1 MGREENLLKEA
12 HILLH
17 PLRYRIAELLA
28 ERPLNLQ
35 ELIETLGED
44 RRLISYHLLTLEE
57 HGFVSGKLGL
67 YRSGSE
73 QDQPGNAGAT
83 YGVTE
88 KGRISYCLLILE
100 GEGVVGDMAERT
112 SPPVM
117 KGYVTRKYRATE
129 KVEGV
134 LSELKNFL

>member
-1 MGREENLLKEA
+1 MGREDNLLKEA

-28 ERPLNLQ
+28 ERPLNLH

-44 RRLISYHLLTLEE
+44 RRLVSYHLLTLEE
-57 HGFVSGKLGL
+57 HGFVSGKFGL
-67 YRSGSE
+67 DRFERDASGKT
-73 QDQPGNAGAT
+73 GAT

-88 KGRISYCLLILE
+88 KGRISYQLLVLEVEGIIGDTTGCLLPSVL
-100 GEGVVGDMAERT
+100 
-112 SPPVM
+112 
-117 KGYVTRKYRATE
+117 KGHTTRKYRTTE

-134 LSELKNFL
+134 LSELKKFL